1 MSNFGRID
9 IRPFWLYSPWPE
21 TKRKTFIRRQEDFVM
36 SLDTRTLLLKESA
49 QMTGAFGL
57 GKITL
62 ILSVSMLE
70 GNNYQIFTEID

>member
-1 MSNFGRID
+1 M
-9 IRPFWLYSPWPE
+9 
-21 TKRKTFIRRQEDFVM
+21 RRQEDFVM
-36 SLDTRTLLLKESA
+36 SSETLLLKESA

-70 GNNYQIFTEID
+70 GNYFQIFTEID